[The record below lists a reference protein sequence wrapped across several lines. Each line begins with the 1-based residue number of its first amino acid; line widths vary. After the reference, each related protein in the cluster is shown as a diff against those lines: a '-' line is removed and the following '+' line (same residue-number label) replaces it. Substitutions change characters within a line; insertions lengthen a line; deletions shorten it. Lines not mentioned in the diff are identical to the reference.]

1 MQAITILS
9 KRNLLP
15 VPCIILLLFCLISCR
30 PHPPK
35 PDKEGAYNFEQQVF
49 CLNILSNMGAS
60 FNGKGNLQDSAKIAI
75 NKVLADT
82 GVQRYIGNWEVVW
95 GPVVNSHKDTARNGM
110 FIARKASTDT
120 FVVAIAGTDASSLYE
135 WFFEDFDVIPVPWD
149 PGHKE
154 KGHVSGGTMTGFLTL
169 DLMFSGGRRAKEYL
183 SEQVRASKNAQ
194 IWVTGHSLGGAL
206 SPAYA
211 LFLHDRMKEWVPE
224 SNAVIN
230 CLAVAGATPGDS
242 TFNAYYK
249 QQMGATTTRVWN
261 TRDLVP
267 HGYETDMLERVPYM
281 YGDSVPPLPANLVK
295 TVEFVAQKTAPL
307 HYTQLHPADS
317 FTSAIYTMDTLP
329 KMPKPDTSFLTQ
341 ALYQHI
347 PAYGVYFNILSY
359 QQAIQRVLGLKAPY
373 FTEGAVLTGIVSS
386 GRQ

>member
-1 MQAITILS
+1 MQAILS
-9 KRNLLP
+9 LLYRNFLYFS
-15 VPCIILLLFCLISCR
+15 CFLLFFISLSSCH
-30 PHPPK
+30 HPKK
-35 PDKEGAYNFEQQVF
+35 PDMTGTYTLEQQVF

-135 WFFEDFDVIPVPWD
+135 WIFEDFDVIPLPWD
-149 PGHKE
+149 PLHIKE
-154 KGHVSGGTMTGFLTL
+154 KGFVSGGTMTGFLTL
-169 DLMFSGGRRAKEYL
+169 DLMVSGGLPARVFLAN
-183 SEQVRASKNAQ
+183 QVRASKNAQ

-267 HGYETDMLERVPYM
+267 HGYETDMLQRVPYM
-281 YGDSVPPLPANLVK
+281 YGDSVPPLPPNLVK
-295 TVEFVAQKTAPL
+295 TIEFVAKKTAPL

-329 KMPKPDTSFLTQ
+329 KMPKPDTSFLAQ

-386 GRQ
+386 GTE